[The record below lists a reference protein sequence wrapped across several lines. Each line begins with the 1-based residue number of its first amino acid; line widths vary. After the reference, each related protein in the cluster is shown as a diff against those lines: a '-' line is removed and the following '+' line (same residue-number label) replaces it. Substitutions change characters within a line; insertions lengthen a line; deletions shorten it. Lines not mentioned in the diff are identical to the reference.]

1 MTTDTQPDARLH
13 GLWLTLARAAW
24 IVVVLLG
31 LSLFVISA
39 PAHLADLR
47 AASFG
52 GERPSTQIYL
62 LTPDDAR
69 TLEQLGL
76 STGFFAGYVFA
87 FELIWVFSFCA
98 PALLILWRKSGERMA
113 LFVAFML
120 VTVGIFSPPVM
131 TTLIT
136 SRPALG
142 LILGLVLGLG
152 FTAVINFLY
161 LFPDGHFVPRW
172 TRWLALTS
180 LAVIPAVLVY
190 LLVIRAASME
200 AGLSGIGPV
209 VLVFG
214 VPGLLGQIYRYRR
227 VSSAAQRQQTKWVVF
242 GVMTGSLGVTLVFLS
257 WAALPALTQTG
268 FPRVLFLLA
277 NIPVNVLSV
286 CLIPWSLG
294 FSILRYR
301 LWDID
306 LIIRRTLIY
315 SVLTGALA
323 LVYFSSVVLL
333 QRIFAALTGQQQNEF
348 VTVLSTLALAALFNS
363 LRRRVQDFIDRRF
376 YRKKY
381 DAAKV
386 IAGFGATC
394 RDETDLDKLTA
405 RLVEVVQE
413 TMQPERV
420 SLWLKPTSPPGPLR
434 EAPLWGSHWERG
446 KGAGGIGGEVK

>member
-1 MTTDTQPDARLH
+1 MTTDAQPNTRLL
-13 GLWLTLARAAW
+13 GRWLTLARAAW

-31 LSLFVISA
+31 LSLLAISA

-52 GERPSTQIYL
+52 GERLSTQIYL

-76 STGFFAGYVFA
+76 SSGFYAGYTFA
-87 FELIWVFSFCA
+87 FEIIWLFSFCA
-98 PALLILWRKSGERMA
+98 PALLIFWRKSGERMG
-113 LFVAFML
+113 LFAAFML
-120 VTVGIFSPPVM
+120 VTVGIFSTPLM
-131 TTLIT
+131 TVLIT

-142 LILGLVLGLG
+142 LIIGVFMGLG
-152 FTAVINFLY
+152 FAAMINFFY

-172 TRWLALTS
+172 TRWLALAS

-190 LLVIRAASME
+190 LLVIRAASISME
-200 AGLSGIGPV
+200 AGLSGMIPV
-209 VLVFG
+209 VLVFAA
-214 VPGLLGQIYRYRR
+214 PGLLGQIYRYRR

-242 GVMTGSLGVTLVFLS
+242 GVMAGSLGVALVFLS
-257 WAALPALTQTG
+257 WAALPLLTQTG

-294 FSILRYR
+294 LSILRYR

-315 SVLTGALA
+315 GVLTGMLA
-323 LVYFSSVVLL
+323 LVYFSSIVLL
-333 QRIFAALTGQQQNEF
+333 QRIFASLTGQQQNEF
-348 VTVLSTLALAALFNS
+348 VTVISTLAIAALFNS
-363 LRRRVQDFIDRRF
+363 VRRYVQDFIDRRF

-386 IAGFGATC
+386 IAEFAATC

-420 SLWLKPTSPPGPLR
+420 TLWLKPTDD
-434 EAPLWGSHWERG
+434 
-446 KGAGGIGGEVK
+446 GGQRPAIGG